1 MRRNTRRNEI
11 RGPGGALPIRAGD
24 EATADLVMLIEGET
38 SGRDLDQVLSEFGRS
53 RSTYYEKLRR
63 YREQG
68 LEGLLARPPGPR
80 SAWRR
85 PIEVVR
91 FIVTTKLRHPE
102 RTPATIATELESLGH
117 TVSVRSVERTLA
129 QFGLTRPRI
138 SQGGRSAGADAEG
151 AMSKESET
159 ATSLSTPTA
168 TPTPTATATPTPTP
182 TPIADPAATAA
193 ILAATLTAPAAA
205 ARAES

>member
-1 MRRNTRRNEI
+1 MRRNTRQNEI
-11 RGPGGALPIRAGD
+11 RGPGGSLPLRPGD
-24 EATADLVMLIEGET
+24 EAAADLVMLIEGET

-63 YREQG
+63 FREQG

-102 RTPATIATELESLGH
+102 RTPTTIATELSSLGH

-129 QFGLTRPRI
+129 QFGLTRPRTA
-138 SQGGRSAGADAEG
+138 QGGRVAETDP
-151 AMSKESET
+151 ESGT
-159 ATSLSTPTA
+159 ATSSESATTIPTTTSTLTPAANANANANPTLTA
-168 TPTPTATATPTPTP
+168 GPT
-182 TPIADPAATAA
+182 ATAA
-193 ILAATLTAPAAA
+193 ILAGSLTAPAAA